1 MFKDDI
7 HIELNGYGD
16 ADNFIL
22 LSIDPIK
29 PNIFRGVKQENI
41 PLEHATPES
50 IGNAVSEYLRKY
62 LWEGDK

>member
-16 ADNFIL
+16 ADDFIL
-22 LSIDPIK
+22 LSIDPIN
-29 PNIFRGVKQENI
+29 PSIFRDARQKNF

-50 IGNAVSEYLRKY
+50 VGKRIHNYILF
-62 LWEGDK
+62 

>member
-16 ADNFIL
+16 ADDFIL
-22 LSIDPIK
+22 LSIDPIN
-29 PNIFRGVKQENI
+29 PSIFRYARQKNF

-50 IGNAVSEYLRKY
+50 VGNAIAKYLREYLWK
-62 LWEGDK
+62 E